1 MIPHASAAKVLLKEL
16 KNLTE
21 TPLEGFQILNAEE
34 CNVYEW
40 DIAIFGPPNT
50 QFAGGYFKA
59 KIKFPGDYPFNPP
72 SFRFQSKVF
81 HPNIYENGEVC
92 ISILHPP
99 STQVQGGELPEER
112 WSAVQSVRTVVMS
125 IISLLSEPNIYSPA
139 NVDASVMYR
148 DHKAGKPSK
157 WLEKVNNCIHQ
168 SRLQAVEDGVE
179 IPDSVEA
186 YTKSSAF
193 RRASTH
199 SSMFALSATN
209 LYDDYEFE
217 SEEECMTTEED

>member
-1 MIPHASAAKVLLKEL
+1 MIFSIQLILNLTLENFPLVISVKMIPHASAAKVLLKEL

-92 ISILHPP
+92 IK
-99 STQVQGGELPEER
+99 
-112 WSAVQSVRTVVMS
+112 
-125 IISLLSEPNIYSPA
+125 LS
-139 NVDASVMYR
+139 
-148 DHKAGKPSK
+148 
-157 WLEKVNNCIHQ
+157 
-168 SRLQAVEDGVE
+168 
-179 IPDSVEA
+179 
-186 YTKSSAF
+186 
-193 RRASTH
+193 
-199 SSMFALSATN
+199 
-209 LYDDYEFE
+209 
-217 SEEECMTTEED
+217 